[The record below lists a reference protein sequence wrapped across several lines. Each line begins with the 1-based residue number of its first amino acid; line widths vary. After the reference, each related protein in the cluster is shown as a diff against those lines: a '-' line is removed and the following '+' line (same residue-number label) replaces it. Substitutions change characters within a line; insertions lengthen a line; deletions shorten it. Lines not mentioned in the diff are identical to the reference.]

1 MPSPNLFFLT
11 QLFENVGT
19 GQVGTHP
26 NNIKEGVD
34 LFLFFLINQGGAL
47 ILKNSWK
54 LMSDQDGG
62 SGGHHSGQRRV
73 QVREKAT
80 GDLLIFV
87 FIKSS
92 PLSFQAFTLESE
104 SERESFLTTFCVN
117 LYNHVQFLKRVRA
130 D

>member
-1 MPSPNLFFLT
+1 METKKEDPPISLDLFSFFLI
-11 QLFENVGT
+11 N
-19 GQVGTHP
+19 QVGTHP

-34 LFLFFLINQGGAL
+34 LFSFFLINQGGAL

-54 LMSDQDGG
+54 LRSDQDGG

-87 FIKSS
+87 FVKSS
-92 PLSFQAFTLESE
+92 P
-104 SERESFLTTFCVN
+104 
-117 LYNHVQFLKRVRA
+117 
-130 D
+130 

>member
-1 MPSPNLFFLT
+1 MEPGSK
-11 QLFENVGT
+11 VGA
-19 GQVGTHP
+19 HP
-26 NNIKEGVD
+26 NNNMEGSRLV
-34 LFLFFLINQGGAL
+34 LILPHQPGRSPKFSKV
-47 ILKNSWK
+47 LKNSWK
-54 LMSDQDGG
+54 LRSDQDGG

-104 SERESFLTTFCVN
+104 SERESFLTTFCVV
-117 LYNHVQFLKRVRA
+117 LY
-130 D
+130 